1 MDYIDT
7 ERKAR
12 KPHRCFMCGCTIDVG
27 TKYIRQFVP
36 EYRSADC
43 IHKECCE
50 LLSYEGFYN
59 EDEYGTDDD
68 FFLGA
73 ILDYVNEHHVSS
85 DGKEYDEGWD
95 GDNYHLVK
103 MILKEL
109 EGKQ

>member
-73 ILDYVNEHHVSS
+73 ILDFMSTSIIFLLME
-85 DGKEYDEGWD
+85 K
-95 GDNYHLVK
+95 HLTKVG
-103 MILKEL
+103 MVITITW
-109 EGKQ
+109 

>member
-7 ERKAR
+7 ERKAH

-36 EYRSADC
+36 EYRSAC
-43 IHKECCE
+43 IIHKECCE

-59 EDEYGTDDD
+59 EDEYGTDED

-109 EGKQ
+109 EE

>member
-1 MDYIDT
+1 MDFIDT
-7 ERKAR
+7 EHKAR

-50 LLSYEGFYN
+50 LLSYEGFCN
-59 EDEYGTDDD
+59 EDEYGTDED

-85 DGKEYDEGWD
+85 DGKEYDEGWN

-103 MILKEL
+103 KILKEL
-109 EGKQ
+109 EV

>member
-1 MDYIDT
+1 MLHVWLHNRRRYKI
-7 ERKAR
+7 
-12 KPHRCFMCGCTIDVG
+12 
-27 TKYIRQFVP
+27 YIRQFVP

-59 EDEYGTDDD
+59 GDDYGTDDD

-73 ILDYVNEHHVSS
+73 ILDYANEHHFSS
-85 DGKEYDEGWD
+85 DGKAFDDGWD

-109 EGKQ
+109 EE